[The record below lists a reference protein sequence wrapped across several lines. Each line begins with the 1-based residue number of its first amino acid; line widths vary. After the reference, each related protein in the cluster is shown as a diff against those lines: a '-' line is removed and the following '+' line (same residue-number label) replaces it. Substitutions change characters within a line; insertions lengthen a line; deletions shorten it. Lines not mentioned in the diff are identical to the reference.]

1 MKNILLIEDDLKI
14 CRLIEI
20 RIREENFFIESVNN
34 GKEGI
39 ERVMKNDYN
48 LVIVDLMLPVISGE
62 DVCKEIRKI
71 SKVPII
77 VISAKDS
84 IASKLNL
91 FDIGADDYLTKPFS
105 LEELVGRIKV
115 MFRNKGEYSTG
126 TFINYSIIK
135 IDRSENKVFVKE
147 REVKLSKTE
156 YDLLYYLLINRE
168 IVVSR
173 ETLLTKIWGY
183 DYAGNEKIVDV
194 YISYLRN
201 KIETNGIKLIHT
213 VRGTGYILKEQKE
226 IEKNIK

>member
-14 CRLIEI
+14 CRLIEL
-20 RIREENFFIESVNN
+20 RIREENFFVESVNN
-34 GKEGI
+34 GKDGI

-48 LVIVDLMLPVISGE
+48 LIIVDLMLPGMSGE

-91 FDIGADDYLTKPFS
+91 FEIGADDYLTKPFS

-135 IDRSENKVFVKE
+135 IDRSENRVFIEEK
-147 REVKLSKTE
+147 EVKLSKTE

-173 ETLLTKIWGY
+173 DTLLTKIWGY

-201 KIETNGIKLIHT
+201 KIETESKKLIHT
-213 VRGTGYILKEQKE
+213 VRGTGYILKEQ
-226 IEKNIK
+226 

>member
-14 CRLIEI
+14 CRLIEL
-20 RIREENFFIESVNN
+20 RIREENFFVESVNN
-34 GKEGI
+34 GREGI

-48 LVIVDLMLPVISGE
+48 LIIVDLMLPGISGE
-62 DVCKEIRKI
+62 EVCKEIRKI

-91 FDIGADDYLTKPFS
+91 FEIGADDYLTKPFS

-135 IDRSENKVFVKE
+135 IDRSENRVFVEE

-201 KIETNGIKLIHT
+201 KIETDSKKLIHT
-213 VRGTGYILKEQKE
+213 VRGTGYILKEQ
-226 IEKNIK
+226 

>member
-14 CRLIEI
+14 CRLIEL
-20 RIREENFFIESVNN
+20 RIREENFFVESVNN
-34 GKEGI
+34 GREGI

-48 LVIVDLMLPVISGE
+48 LIIVDLMLPGISGE

-91 FDIGADDYLTKPFS
+91 FEIGADDYLTKPFS

-135 IDRSENKVFVKE
+135 IDRSENRVFVEE

-156 YDLLYYLLINRE
+156 YDSLYYLLINRE

-201 KIETNGIKLIHT
+201 KIETDSKKLIHT
-213 VRGTGYILKEQKE
+213 VRGTGYILKEQ
-226 IEKNIK
+226 

>member
-1 MKNILLIEDDLKI
+1 MQ
-14 CRLIEI
+14 
-20 RIREENFFIESVNN
+20 
-34 GKEGI
+34 
-39 ERVMKNDYN
+39 
-48 LVIVDLMLPVISGE
+48 
-62 DVCKEIRKI
+62 
-71 SKVPII
+71 
-77 VISAKDS
+77 
-84 IASKLNL
+84 
-91 FDIGADDYLTKPFS
+91 
-105 LEELVGRIKV
+105 IK
-115 MFRNKGEYSTG
+115 

>member
-14 CRLIEI
+14 CRLIEL
-20 RIREENFFIESVNN
+20 RIREENFFVESVNN
-34 GKEGI
+34 GREGI

-48 LVIVDLMLPVISGE
+48 LIIVDLMLPGISGE
-62 DVCKEIRKI
+62 EVCKEIRKI

-91 FDIGADDYLTKPFS
+91 FEIGADDYLTKPFS

-135 IDRSENKVFVKE
+135 IDRSENRVFVEE

-201 KIETNGIKLIHT
+201 KIETNSKKLIHT
-213 VRGTGYILKEQKE
+213 VRGTGYILKEQ
-226 IEKNIK
+226 